1 MACEKWKKQPDTVAF
16 GKYLYS
22 VMHSTFKVAAK
33 LFYMAYIT
41 NTIYQSMD
49 NFVVDNTRLSW
60 QESIGSRN
68 KLSTVHMN
76 TKEVDLKNKG
86 RKKLQEKY
94 IDLHNLIIV
103 LAY

>member
-60 QESIGSRN
+60 QENIGSRN

-76 TKEVDLKNKG
+76 TKEVDLKVKEERNC
-86 RKKLQEKY
+86 KKS
-94 IDLHNLIIV
+94 ILI
-103 LAY
+103 YTTS